1 MRTYEQG
8 VTLIEVLIG
17 ISILAVTL
25 IAIGFSVTSYVTAR
39 KELVS
44 ETKATYLTEEGY
56 EILRAV
62 RDTDWN
68 TLEALT
74 PNGTYYLAVST
85 TTLAVGNTP
94 EIIDSSY
101 RRSFVVK
108 SVYRNATSDIVAS
121 GAPGATLD
129 DGSRQFDISVAG
141 PTGTTTFSAILTNV
155 HAI

>member
-1 MRTYEQG
+1 MRIYERG
-8 VTLIEVLIG
+8 VTLIEVLVG

-39 KELVS
+39 QELVS

-56 EILRAV
+56 EVLRAI
-62 RDTDWN
+62 RDNDWN
-68 TLEALT
+68 TLKALT
-74 PNGTYYLAVST
+74 PNSTYYFAVST
-85 TTLAVGNTP
+85 TTLAVGTTP
-94 EIIDSSY
+94 EIIDTTF
-101 RRSFVVK
+101 RRSFVVR

-129 DGSRQFDISVAG
+129 AGSRQFDISVNG
-141 PTGTTTFSAILTNV
+141 PTGTTTFYAILTNI